1 MKLSETVNDLQEFP
15 MPHEPYSTLIETLLG
30 RYLSGEFLSKEA
42 LQRAFAT
49 EWQRL
54 SSQTTVEG
62 ELLERCLAEREQSL
76 QAEAS
81 QFAENQIPAKVE
93 RSRRGLKMLQKAW
106 EELATQNQNA
116 TIITAAAQKLVAAL
130 DSQQTLLALLE
141 VLDLNRTPLF
151 THQNIEQLAAA
162 LKQSAQ
168 NQNLAAA
175 QDLNQVASGLK
186 KGLAACRR
194 LQSHVTGWIF
204 DAPAREAGFQRGQS
218 PWEFWAKKLNVAPP
232 QTTNAFFQAEPAQP
246 SVRLS
251 LTQKLFKLITQ
262 QQLSIQEWA
271 TQASTYQ
278 LSDWIELILV
288 MRFLQRGL
296 VSWFDQ
302 QAYDTKVG
310 PKLSISSYLTFASI
324 WSELAIG
331 TRQLAQPQNF
341 SDAYFQITLQIL
353 RSFAQQSYFPLYGGV
368 FAAFDGGYLNMTLD
382 YLDVPLKQVEG
393 THEKAR
399 ILTLLGYSQRALGR
413 YQQALDFHQQALDI
427 ARTAKDQAC
436 EIANLNHLSRTHI
449 SLKEYAQA
457 IDDSQR
463 ALILSREQGDRRGE
477 ANSLTN
483 LGFSQ
488 VCAAQQ
494 LEQTDPDRYVISMRY
509 LEQGL
514 EIAEKL
520 NDLQSQAL
528 CHSSLGIAHLT
539 LSQPQEA
546 VRAFEAGL
554 EAANL
559 SGDSYLKGLNFSNL
573 AEAFYVLEQPES
585 AIYYGCLGMYLLK
598 QIESPDW
605 SQAAGLLTVIKG
617 KVGEDAFQ
625 DLLQEQRPRII
636 QEIGVDG
643 YDFIPEL
650 LAQY

>member
-1 MKLSETVNDLQEFP
+1 MDYPQESF

-42 LQRAFAT
+42 LQHAFAT
-49 EWQRL
+49 EWQQL
-54 SSQTTVEG
+54 SSQMTVEG
-62 ELLERCLAEREQSL
+62 ELLERCLSEREQEL
-76 QAEAS
+76 QAQAG
-81 QFAENQIPAKVE
+81 QFSKDQVPAKVE
-93 RSRRGLKMLQKAW
+93 RSCRGMKMLQKAW
-106 EELATQNQNA
+106 EELAVKTQNA
-116 TIITAAAQKLVAAL
+116 TIITAATQKIVAAP
-130 DSQQTLLALLE
+130 DKQQALLALLGE
-141 VLDLNRTPLF
+141 LDLNRTPIF
-151 THQNIEQLAAA
+151 TNQDIEQLAAA
-162 LKQSAQ
+162 LKQSGQ
-168 NQNLAAA
+168 NRSLAAA
-175 QDLNQVASGLK
+175 QDLKQVTSGLK

-204 DAPAREAGFQRGQS
+204 DAPTREAGFQRGQS
-218 PWEFWAKKLNVAPP
+218 PWEFWARKLDATPT

-246 SVRLS
+246 LARLS
-251 LTQKLFKLITQ
+251 LTQTLFKLIAQ
-262 QQLSIQEWA
+262 QQISIQQWA
-271 TQASTYQ
+271 AQASTCQ
-278 LSDWIELILV
+278 LSDWIELMIV

-302 QAYDTKVG
+302 QAYDTRVG

-324 WSELAIG
+324 WSELAVG
-331 TRQLAQPQNF
+331 TRQLAQQQSF

-413 YQQALDFHQQALDI
+413 NQQALDFHQQALDV
-427 ARTAKDQAC
+427 ARTAKDRAC

-494 LEQTDPDRYVISMRY
+494 LEQADPDRYVISMRY
-509 LEQGL
+509 LQQGL

-546 VRAFEAGL
+546 IRALEAGL
-554 EAANL
+554 GAANL
-559 SGDSYLKGLNFSNL
+559 SGDSYLKGLNFTNL
-573 AEAFYVLEQPES
+573 AEAFHVLEQPAS
-585 AIYYGCLGMYLLK
+585 AIHYGCLGMYLLK

-605 SQAAGLLTVIKG
+605 SQAAGLLTVLKG
-617 KVGEDAFQ
+617 KVGADAFQ